1 MPQRECWGTAHHF
14 CARRMCDQQG
24 RDVVQTDWLRLLG
37 RFRRDQRG
45 SIALLFGIMVVP
57 LIIAIGC
64 AVDYTR
70 AASARTALQGAADAA
85 GVAAVSAKSPGFL
98 AAQAMTSDGTVS
110 SGVTDA
116 TNFFNG
122 RSSTISGITDL
133 THTIT
138 VVKDGK
144 FVKSTVAFTAKVAT
158 TFMAIAGWRN
168 MMVSGTSNSEASLP
182 TFLDF
187 YLMLDV
193 SGSMGLPSTNDEQTK
208 LAKINPDNLSNYP
221 KGCVFAC
228 HFTANNACDGGKCK
242 GYDLSR
248 TNGKGGSPVT
258 ACSSPGLTNCIQ
270 LRADAVG
277 YAVQQLLLTANATTK
292 VTDQF
297 KVGLYPFIQHLY
309 AYSSLTASINGSAN
323 NPGTINYAA
332 ANLATLLDTGQNANL
347 GSGGTHYENAF
358 PEMKT
363 LIPNSNI
370 GSGAT
375 VNDRLPFVFLIT
387 DGAQDDQTQSGGGWS
402 GSNHAKILSS
412 TLCDPLKNKLTVAV
426 LYIPYE
432 PIQDPTN
439 YANSEDFYVNDI
451 IPDIPGALKKC
462 ATDGFFFTAK
472 TPDDISAAL
481 NKMFRQALVSAHIT
495 N

>member
-1 MPQRECWGTAHHF
+1 M
-14 CARRMCDQQG
+14 
-24 RDVVQTDWLRLLG
+24 
-37 RFRRDQRG
+37 
-45 SIALLFGIMVVP
+45 LFGIVVVP

-70 AASARTALQGAADAA
+70 AVTVRSALQGAADAA
-85 GVAAVSAKSPGFL
+85 SVAAVSAKSPGFV
-98 AAQAMTSDGTVS
+98 AAQAMPEKPDIADVPAGK
-110 SGVTDA
+110 TDA
-116 TNFFNG
+116 GAFFDG
-122 RSSTISGITDL
+122 RVASIKGVASWSKD
-133 THTIT
+133 IT
-138 VVKDGK
+138 VKKEGK
-144 FVKSTVAFTAKVAT
+144 FVKSTVSFTAQVAT
-158 TFMAIAGWRN
+158 TFMAIAGWRS
-168 MMVSGTSNSEASLP
+168 MTVTGVSRSEASLP

-258 ACSSPGLTNCIQ
+258 ACSSPGLNNCIQ

-277 YAVQQLLLTANATTK
+277 YAVQQLLLTANATAK
-292 VTDQF
+292 VANQF
-297 KVGLYPFIQHLY
+297 KVGLYPFIRHLY
-309 AYSSLTASINGSAN
+309 AYSALTASINGSDTT
-323 NPGTINYAA
+323 PGTINYAA
-332 ANLATLLDTGQNANL
+332 ANLATLLDTGQNATL

-358 PEMKT
+358 PEMKD
-363 LIPNSNI
+363 LIPNSSI

-375 VNDRLPFVFLIT
+375 ATDRLPFVFLIT
-387 DGAQDDQTQSGGGWS
+387 DGAQNDQTQSGGNWS
-402 GSNHAKILSS
+402 GSNHAKILDSS
-412 TLCDPLKNKLTVAV
+412 LCDTLRNKLTVAV

-432 PIQDPTN
+432 PIQDPTD
-439 YANSEDFYVNDI
+439 YANSEDFFVNAI
-451 IPDIPGALKKC
+451 IPSIPGALKKC
-462 ATDGFFFTAK
+462 ATTDFFFTAK
-472 TPDDISAAL
+472 TPADITAAL